1 MKNTEKVLA
10 GIVQECAAERGENPA
25 PEEFILTAMQKLDA
39 GEIRNVDRL
48 PTGVPSVKGIHQA
61 ALMLFGAHNACCA
74 A

>member
-1 MKNTEKVLA
+1 MDTEKVLA
-10 GIVQECAAERGENPA
+10 GIVQKCAVERGEEPA
-25 PEEFILTAMQKLDA
+25 PEEFILRAMRKLDA

-61 ALMLFGAHNACCA
+61 ALMLFGVHNTMCA